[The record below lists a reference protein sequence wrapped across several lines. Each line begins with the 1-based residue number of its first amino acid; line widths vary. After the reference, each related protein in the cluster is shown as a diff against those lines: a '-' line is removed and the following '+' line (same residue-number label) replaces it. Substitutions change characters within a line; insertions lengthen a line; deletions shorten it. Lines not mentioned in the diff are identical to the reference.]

1 MFFWLLIRASWKCDA
16 AVSYLNYINP
26 GLFHFNSFI
35 CNSNDQPHV
44 NRLQFEKSPYLLQH
58 KDNPVDWYPWGQEA
72 IERAQSEDKP
82 ILVSIG
88 YSSCHWC
95 HVMEHES
102 FSDSEVSAYMNA
114 HFICIK
120 LDREERP
127 DLDKIYMDAVISISG
142 SGGWPLN
149 CFLLPDLRPFY
160 GGTYF
165 PPVPQHQRPSWSQI
179 LQFITRI
186 YRERRS
192 DIEAQA
198 DRMVDYI
205 KNAASTLRQVAK
217 MEGAHKDPHTTIG
230 ILFSNLS
237 KRFDHSHGGFGGAPK
252 FPGTMSIKLL
262 FDLHF
267 FGGNKDALTHALFS
281 LTKIANA
288 GIYDHVAGGFARYAT
303 DKEWNIPHFE
313 KMLYDNAQFIS
324 TYSIAYK
331 INPNPLFRKVVFE
344 TTSWLK
350 NSLKSADGGYFSAI
364 DADSEGIE
372 GKYYTWTTAELKAI
386 LTLDEYDLMIQVFD
400 IYDEGNWE
408 DPFHHSEES
417 KNILWINPNLKDES
431 IIFTDKYNY
440 LIQKLN
446 AYRATRTHPLIDT
459 KIIVAWNGLLI
470 LGWLDAYAAF
480 NEEEYFTLAKQ
491 NLDFILNTCFNEG
504 TYLHQIGSSIP
515 AMLDDIAYTI
525 KACMAVHQ
533 FNFESYYLEQ
543 AKQLTEFVLS
553 HYFNPS
559 NNSFKYSVSLSD
571 LIAVPDDL
579 YDNTMPSS
587 AGVMA
592 ENLVKLGRLTSNI
605 EMERIGELII
615 SDLEGSI
622 IKYTESLSH
631 WASLLLCQKQGW
643 IEIKTDLKIKPSL
656 FADRYIP
663 HLILNRSVLHET
675 GFSLCHQFTCEMP
688 VDSFQKI
695 QVLLDKHYSTYA

>member
-252 FPGTMSIKLL
+252 FPGTMSVKLL

-267 FGGNKDALTHALFS
+267 FGGNIDALTHALFS

-331 INPNPLFRKVVFE
+331 IKPNPLFRKVVFE

-431 IIFTDKYNY
+431 IIFTDKY
-440 LIQKLN
+440 Q
-446 AYRATRTHPLIDT
+446 
-459 KIIVAWNGLLI
+459 
-470 LGWLDAYAAF
+470 
-480 NEEEYFTLAKQ
+480 Q
-491 NLDFILNTCFNEG
+491 ILN
-504 TYLHQIGSSIP
+504 
-515 AMLDDIAYTI
+515 
-525 KACMAVHQ
+525 
-533 FNFESYYLEQ
+533 
-543 AKQLTEFVLS
+543 
-553 HYFNPS
+553 S
-559 NNSFKYSVSLSD
+559 N
-571 LIAVPDDL
+571 
-579 YDNTMPSS
+579 
-587 AGVMA
+587 
-592 ENLVKLGRLTSNI
+592 
-605 EMERIGELII
+605 RI
-615 SDLEGSI
+615 
-622 IKYTESLSH
+622 
-631 WASLLLCQKQGW
+631 
-643 IEIKTDLKIKPSL
+643 
-656 FADRYIP
+656 
-663 HLILNRSVLHET
+663 
-675 GFSLCHQFTCEMP
+675 
-688 VDSFQKI
+688 
-695 QVLLDKHYSTYA
+695 

>member
-217 MEGAHKDPHTTIG
+217 MEGAHKDPHTTID

-331 INPNPLFRKVVFE
+331 IKPNPLFRKVVFE

-663 HLILNRSVLHET
+663 HLILNRSDLHET

>member
-1 MFFWLLIRASWKCDA
+1 
-16 AVSYLNYINP
+16 
-26 GLFHFNSFI
+26 
-35 CNSNDQPHV
+35 
-44 NRLQFEKSPYLLQH
+44 
-58 KDNPVDWYPWGQEA
+58 
-72 IERAQSEDKP
+72 
-82 ILVSIG
+82 
-88 YSSCHWC
+88 
-95 HVMEHES
+95 MEHES
-102 FSDSEVSAYMNA
+102 FSDTQVSAYMNE

-127 DLDKIYMDAVISISG
+127 DLDKIYMDAVISLSG

-186 YRERRS
+186 YTERRA

-198 DRMVDYI
+198 ERMLDYI

-217 MEGAHKDPHTTIG
+217 MEGAQKDSNAIID
-230 ILFSNLS
+230 ILYANLS

-267 FGGNKDALTHALFS
+267 FGGNKDALAHALFT
-281 LTKIANA
+281 LAKIAKA

-331 INPNPLFRKVVFE
+331 INPNPLFHKVVSE
-344 TTSWLK
+344 TTFWLK
-350 NSLKSADGGYFSAI
+350 NSLKAANGGYFCAI
-364 DADSEGIE
+364 DADSEGVE
-372 GKYYTWTTAELKAI
+372 GKYYTWTTAELKQF
-386 LTLDEYDLMIQVFD
+386 LTVDEYDLMTQVFD

-408 DPFHHSEES
+408 DPFHHGEES
-417 KNILWINPNLKDES
+417 NNILWVNPNLKDES
-431 IIFTDKYNY
+431 IIFTDKYKN
-440 LIQKLN
+440 LVQKLF
-446 AYRATRTHPLIDT
+446 AYRSARTHPLIDT
-459 KIIVAWNGLLI
+459 KIVVSWNDLLI

-480 NEEEYFTLAKQ
+480 KEDEYFILAKQ
-491 NLDFILNTCFNEG
+491 NLDFLLNTCFNKSP
-504 TYLHQIGSSIP
+504 YLHQIGSPIP
-515 AMLDDIAYTI
+515 AMLDDMAYTI
-525 KACMAVHQ
+525 KACIAVYQ
-533 FNFESYYLEQ
+533 FNFDSYYLEQ
-543 AKQLTEFVLS
+543 AKQLSEYVLS
-553 HYFNPS
+553 HYFDPS
-559 NNSFKYSVSLSD
+559 NISFRYSISPND

-592 ENLVKLGRLTSNI
+592 ENLVKLGRLTANI
-605 EMERIGELII
+605 KMESMGEKII
-615 SDLEGSI
+615 NDLEGSI

-631 WASLLLCQKQGW
+631 WASLLLSQKHGW
-643 IEIKTDLKIKPSL
+643 IEIKTNQHIKPSL

-663 HLILNRSVLHET
+663 HLIVNRSDLHEA
-675 GFSLCHQFTCEMP
+675 GFSLCHQFACEMP

-695 QVLLDKHYSTYA
+695 QLLLDKHYNTYA

>member
-16 AVSYLNYINP
+16 AISYLNYINP

-217 MEGAHKDPHTTIG
+217 MEGAHKDPHTTID

-252 FPGTMSIKLL
+252 FPGTMSVKLL

-386 LTLDEYDLMIQVFD
+386 LTIDEYDLMIKVFD

-446 AYRATRTHPLIDT
+446 AFRGSRTHPLIDT

-543 AKQLTEFVLS
+543 AKQLTEYVLS

-559 NNSFKYSVSLSD
+559 NNSFKYSVSPSD

-622 IKYTESLSH
+622 LKYTESLSH

-643 IEIKTDLKIKPSL
+643 IEIKTDLQIKPSL